1 MSMPF
6 PYVAKWVP
14 NYAAYSSYLTAG
26 EYEASGTGVDV
37 SQLIPGGTDTENLN
51 ALNVALLRAS
61 SWVDVFCRQVLGATV
76 DLQSGTYRVDG
87 NGLIVVSMANTPI
100 VQVNSIAYGPTPGNL
115 ATLTDSTNVWI
126 GEKTVSFP
134 FAGFTGPITP
144 TAYFRADGKQYVQI
158 EYVNGWMNTLTTE
171 DSAEGDSTITTRN
184 TLAALPGLP
193 VTIYDP
199 GNTETAIILSVTGNE
214 ITFAQPLLFA
224 HTAGISVS
232 AMPPAV
238 KEAVV
243 QFTSTII
250 KLRGTGAYVMPSYGQ
265 QPSKQELIQ
274 AGGLL
279 DYQAG
284 TELLLPFRRAA

>member
-1 MSMPF
+1 MSNVF
-6 PYVAKWVP
+6 PYTAPWVP
-14 NYAAYSSYLTAG
+14 DYAAYSSYLSAG

-76 DLQSGTYRVDG
+76 DLQTGTYRVDG

-100 VQVNSIAYGPTPGNL
+100 VQVNSISYGPTPGNL
-115 ATLTDSTNVWI
+115 ATLTNSANVWI

-134 FAGFTGPITP
+134 FAGYTGQITP
-144 TAYFRADGKQYVQI
+144 TAFYRADGKQYVQI
-158 EYVNGWMNTLTTE
+158 EYVNGWMNSLTTV
-171 DSAEGDSTITTRN
+171 DSSAGDSTLTLRN

-199 GNTETAIILSVTGNE
+199 GNTETAIILSTDGNVVTF
-214 ITFAQPLLFA
+214 TQPLLFD
-224 HTAGISVS
+224 HPSGVSVS

-250 KLRGTGAYVMPSYGQ
+250 KLRGTGAYVMPSYGH

-284 TELLLPFRRAA
+284 QELLLPFRRAA